1 MIKIIF
7 SNEKRQEVE
16 ECRGQVSNK
25 NAEKAL
31 MVLLNSDGKSPVK
44 ISEILKRH
52 PHTVRM
58 WLKRYIKY
66 GIKGLD
72 RLYSPGRP
80 SILREKTKKNIVE
93 ILEKT
98 PVDFGYKANLWTVS
112 LMVDYMKTKKG
123 FEVSEDTVERSL
135 AEMEYK
141 YKRYA
146 LGVSENAPSKEE
158 KVKRVKE
165 IVNDI
170 LQLSKEADCEIFA
183 LDESHFSTEP
193 YVVRGWQ
200 KKLWPPKNSM
210 SSKKRTTHNV
220 WLLEFKKKK
229 ILLEEI
235 KMW

>member
-1 MIKIIF
+1 VIKIIL
-7 SNEKRQEVE
+7 SNEKRHELVE
-16 ECRGQVSNK
+16 YRGQVSNK
-25 NAEKAL
+25 NAENAL
-31 MVLLNSDGKSPVK
+31 MILLNSEGKSSVK

-80 SILREKTKKNIVE
+80 SILREKTKESIVE
-93 ILEKT
+93 ILGKS

-112 LMVDYMKTKKG
+112 LMVAYMKTHKG
-123 FEVSEDTVERSL
+123 FEVSDDTIERSL
-135 AEMEYK
+135 TDMEYK
-141 YKRYA
+141 YKRFA

-170 LQLSKEADCEIFA
+170 VQLTKKSDYEIFA

-210 SSKKRTTHNV
+210 SGKKRATHNV
-220 WLLEFKKKK
+220 WLLESKKKK